1 MPARE
6 PGTSLRLKLTTG
18 GGDMAVRLAIALA
31 CTIAAAVPASAKTV
45 DVHAGRLIDPD
56 TGKVSTDQRIRIVD
70 GKIAAITPWSA
81 GDGPATVDWSGFTVL
96 PGLIDLHTHI
106 ADGATE
112 SADPA
117 EPFKHSES
125 ATILKAVPAAKT
137 MLRAGFTTVRDVGVY
152 RGLTDVALRDA
163 INAGDI
169 AGPRMF
175 VAGGY
180 ITTPGGGGEID
191 ALAPDIPIPET
202 FRIGEV
208 RNASDARDK
217 ARYLL
222 DHGADFIKLI
232 ATGAVL
238 ALGSEPGALELSPEE
253 MKAACDEAKLRG
265 SYCIAHAHGAE
276 GIKAAIRAGARTI
289 EHASYLD
296 AEGIALAKKNNV
308 WLDMDIYNGD
318 WIEEV
323 GTKQGWPAEYLRKNR
338 ETTDIQRQG
347 FASAVKAGAKLTFGT
362 DAAVYPYGLGSRQ
375 FSYMVRYGMTP
386 LQAIRSATTEAARA
400 LGKEGEVGSLRNGAW
415 GDLIAVQS
423 DPIADIRALEH
434 VEAVI
439 KSGELIR

>member
-1 MPARE
+1 M
-6 PGTSLRLKLTTG
+6 
-18 GGDMAVRLAIALA
+18 MAARLAIALA
-31 CTIAAAVPASAKTV
+31 CLLAFAFPLSATTV
-45 DVHAGRLIDPD
+45 DVRAGRLIDPD
-56 TGKVSTDQRIRIVD
+56 SGKALTDQRVRIVD
-70 GKIAAITPWSA
+70 GKIASVTRWQDGASA
-81 GDGPATVDWSGFTVL
+81 ASVIDWSSYTVL

-117 EPFKHSES
+117 EPFKHSEA

-163 INAGDI
+163 INAGDVV
-169 AGPRMF
+169 GPRMF

-191 ALAPDIPIPET
+191 ALAPDMPIPET

-208 RNASDARDK
+208 RNAAEARDK

-222 DHGADFIKLI
+222 DRGADFIKLI

-296 AEGIALAKKNNV
+296 AEGIALAKKHGV

-318 WIEEV
+318 WIEKV

-338 ETTDIQRQG
+338 ETTDVQRQG
-347 FASAVKAGAKLTFGT
+347 FAAAVKAGAKLTFGS
-362 DAAVYPYGLGSRQ
+362 DAAVYPYGLGGRQ
-375 FSYMVRYGMTP
+375 FAYMVRYGMTP
-386 LQAIRSATTEAARA
+386 MQAIQSATTEAAQA
-400 LGKEGEVGSLRNGAW
+400 LRKEGEIGTLRAGAW
-415 GDLIAVQS
+415 GDLIAVRG
-423 DPIADIRALEH
+423 DPLSDIRALEH

-439 KSGELIR
+439 KSGEIVR